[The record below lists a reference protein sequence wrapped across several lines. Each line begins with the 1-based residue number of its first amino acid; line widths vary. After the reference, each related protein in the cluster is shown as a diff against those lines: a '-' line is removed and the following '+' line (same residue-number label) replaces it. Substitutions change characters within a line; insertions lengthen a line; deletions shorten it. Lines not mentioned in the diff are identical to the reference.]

1 MAPYRFI
8 KEPGKP
14 YSSTGGSS
22 SQVISIIEEFP
33 ITTLTVYYTTR
44 GSQDDTFD
52 MDLGVTP
59 STKAKHQSKSSSSY
73 NLDLNPCNAHNSIE
87 TSHVTSTNI

>member
-8 KEPGKP
+8 KDPGKP